1 MLQSMV
7 FSASL
12 PISAMVSPV
21 RKNESTNDEYTHLPL
36 SVSETRERN
45 ERCIKLERDTRDSPT
60 HTQSAEQQKQEQPKK
75 KTKKKKTHQTPHA
88 ADDKPVGNPGGDRT
102 DADESR
108 ERRSRIRSS
117 HDGVFFLL
125 LKIVFTTVRP
135 FPIEISPLFKTI

>member
-45 ERCIKLERDTRDSPT
+45 ERCIKLERHERFPDAHTKRRTTKTRT
-60 HTQSAEQQKQEQPKK
+60 TEEE
-75 KTKKKKTHQTPHA
+75 
-88 ADDKPVGNPGGDRT
+88 DKEEE
-102 DADESR
+102 DAPNST
-108 ERRSRIRSS
+108 RR
-117 HDGVFFLL
+117 
-125 LKIVFTTVRP
+125 
-135 FPIEISPLFKTI
+135 

>member
-21 RKNESTNDEYTHLPL
+21 RKNENTNDEYTHLPL

-75 KTKKKKTHQTPHA
+75 KSSKEE
-88 ADDKPVGNPGGDRT
+88 
-102 DADESR
+102 DAPNST
-108 ERRSRIRSS
+108 RR
-117 HDGVFFLL
+117 
-125 LKIVFTTVRP
+125 
-135 FPIEISPLFKTI
+135 